1 MKQNKPLKAQKT
13 RRIRSKV
20 KAIQRVNRQAPD
32 QKATGSAER
41 INRYLAHCGLC
52 SRREADRWIE
62 AGRVSLNGKPIK
74 QPGVTVQ
81 AEDVVCVDGK
91 NVFPQTSFTYILYN
105 KPKGQ
110 LCSRRDTRG
119 RSLIYDHLEVAPNV
133 QSIGRLDMDTE
144 GLLLLT
150 DDGTLT
156 RELTHPGA
164 RLPREYR
171 ARVAGNI
178 SLETMEILRR
188 GGMDI
193 GEGDVSDPWEIT
205 VDSET
210 RGHTWITI
218 IITRGRWREIRR
230 TLEVSGHPVRRLIR
244 TRFGPIRLEEG
255 MPHGSWRKLNRAE
268 VKKLKQFLQ
277 RQP

>member
-1 MKQNKPLKAQKT
+1 MKQNKPQKPQKTQT
-13 RRIRSKV
+13 RRIRNKV
-20 KAIQRVNRQAPD
+20 KSTQRQKKQAPD
-32 QKATGSAER
+32 KQASGSTER

-62 AGRVSLNGKPIK
+62 AGRVSLNGKLIT
-74 QPGVTVQ
+74 QPGITVQ
-81 AEDVVCVDGK
+81 AADIVAVDGK
-91 NVFPQTSFTYILYN
+91 PVSPQTSFTYILYN

-110 LCSRRDTRG
+110 LCSRLDARG
-119 RSLIYDHLEVAPNV
+119 RPLIYDHLEVAPNV

-150 DDGTLT
+150 DDGALT

-164 RLPREYR
+164 KLPREYR
-171 ARVAGNI
+171 ARLAGNL
-178 SLETMEILRR
+178 SLETLELLRR

-210 RGHTWITI
+210 RGHTWITV

-230 TLEVSGHPVRRLIR
+230 TLEAAGHPVRRLMR
-244 TRFGPIRLEEG
+244 TRFGPMRLEEG
-255 MPHGSWRKLNRAE
+255 MPRGSWRNLNRSE
-268 VKKLKQFLQ
+268 VKKLKGH
-277 RQP
+277 

>member
-1 MKQNKPLKAQKT
+1 MKQNKPRKT
-13 RRIRSKV
+13 QTGRIRSKA
-20 KAIQRVNRQAPD
+20 KATQRLKRQAPD
-32 QKATGSAER
+32 QKAAGPAER

-62 AGRVSLNGKPIK
+62 AGRVSLNGKPVK
-74 QPGVTVQ
+74 QPGIAVQ
-81 AEDVVCVDGK
+81 AEDIVCVDGK
-91 NVFPQTSFTYILYN
+91 KVSPQSGHTYILYN

-110 LCSRRDTRG
+110 LCSRRDAKG
-119 RSLIYDHLEVAPNV
+119 RPLIYDHLEVAPNV

-150 DDGTLT
+150 DDGALT

-164 RLPREYR
+164 KLPREYR
-171 ARVAGNI
+171 ARVAGNL
-178 SLETMEILRR
+178 SLETLEILRR

-193 GEGDVSDPWEIT
+193 GEGDVSDPWEII

-230 TLEVSGHPVRRLIR
+230 TLEAAGHPVRRLIR
-244 TRFGPIRLEEG
+244 TRFGPMRLEEG
-255 MPHGSWRKLNRAE
+255 MPRGSWRKLNRAE
-268 VKKLKQFLQ
+268 VKKLKQYLQ
-277 RQP
+277 RQL